1 MEDGVAPFA
10 PPPRPCYHTIMSVL
24 SEILGHNTQFVR
36 NRQYE
41 PFLAEPFPGKKLAV
55 LACMDTRLIELLP
68 RAMNLRSGSAKIIKN
83 AGAIVSH
90 PFGSVM
96 RSILVAVY
104 ELNCAEVAVV
114 GHYGCG
120 MTGLSCD
127 GVLRK
132 AIQRGVP
139 PGTLQTLEHA
149 GIDLQSWLKGFDS
162 PEDGVRRSVSVI
174 RQHPL
179 LPGDVPVHGLMI
191 CPNTGRLDLLI
202 DGYSA
207 GPTEQP

>member
-1 MEDGVAPFA
+1 MPIL
-10 PPPRPCYHTIMSVL
+10 P
-24 SEILGHNTQFVR
+24 EILNHNAQFVH
-36 NRQYE
+36 NRAYE

-55 LACMDTRLIELLP
+55 LTCMDTRLIELLP

-104 ELNCAEVAVV
+104 ELSCAEVAVV

-127 GVLRK
+127 RVLQT
-132 AIQRGVP
+132 AVSRGISRD
-139 PGTLQTLEHA
+139 TLRTLEHA
-149 GIDLQSWLKGFDS
+149 GID
-162 PEDGVRRSVSVI
+162 
-174 RQHPL
+174 
-179 LPGDVPVHGLMI
+179 
-191 CPNTGRLDLLI
+191 
-202 DGYSA
+202 
-207 GPTEQP
+207 